1 MSRIALVALTILA
14 LGQPSFAE
22 SIALSVHIGKIEGP
36 GFQKN
41 DVAVVL
47 GAESVVG
54 PSILEFSAMVIGNP
68 LARSPEEQTSY
79 RSVSMVPRLIIGPH
93 VCRISVGAGGG
104 IVERTST
111 TVSDPGYHEKH
122 KQRGILFLGALELRI
137 SPKKNT
143 CISVRMTQ
151 LRTRFP
157 GERLLP
163 IGDWKPAMLYTI
175 GWVAEFG

>member
-1 MSRIALVALTILA
+1 MKTTLVALMILA
-14 LGQPSFAE
+14 LYQLSLAE

-36 GFQKN
+36 GFS
-41 DVAVVL
+41 DRDIAVTL
-47 GAESVVG
+47 SAESVVG
-54 PSILEFSAMVIGNP
+54 PSVLEFSAMVVGNP
-68 LARSPEEQTSY
+68 IARSPEEQTSY

-93 VCRISVGAGGG
+93 VCRISAGVGGG